1 MDTQKFIKAENVD
14 MLWEILLDEPFKNT
28 PKEEINNLRQYFNS
42 EIKLFYNTQLNN
54 KNSNLNLLSLN
65 QMFLE
70 KIVPSQNHLQM
81 QPQIHSQPQLYK
93 AEDLQT
99 ERMNQFENQ
108 LTQKKQEFENAIT
121 LKKPQVPN
129 FSDSSKSEHI
139 PINEMEALIAQ
150 TLAQRNFDI
159 SQFNNNNKT
168 VDAANWLKPAET
180 SIKTEKQQNNNAAI
194 KYIKIGREQLPTL
207 TNEIIDI
214 NEPSKQEKKISW
226 VDESNSTNIF
236 SKLKLK
242 PINEV
247 HSEKHNDIHFETQF
261 EILIKRIENLE
272 NIVNKLTGQKVL
284 ENQLLETQ
292 HY

>member
-28 PKEEINNLRQYFNS
+28 PKEEMNNLRQYFNN
-42 EIKLFYNTQLNN
+42 EIKLFYNTHINN
-54 KNSNLNLLSLN
+54 KSSKFNLLSLN

-70 KIVPSQNHLQM
+70 KIVPQQNHVKQ
-81 QPQIHSQPQLYK
+81 QQQQQQQQSYK
-93 AEDLQT
+93 AEDLQAD
-99 ERMNQFENQ
+99 RMSQFENQ
-108 LTQKKQEFENAIT
+108 LTQKRQEFENAIT

-129 FSDSSKSEHI
+129 FSDTSKSEHI

-159 SQFNNNNKT
+159 SQINNNKT
-168 VDAANWLKPAET
+168 TDATNWLKPAET
-180 SIKTEKQQNNNAAI
+180 SIKTEKQQDNNAAI

-226 VDESNSTNIF
+226 IDESNTTSIF

-242 PINEV
+242 PTIETP
-247 HSEKHNDIHFETQF
+247 SYEMQSGIHVETQF
-261 EILIKRIENLE
+261 EILNQRIEKLE
-272 NIVNKLTGQKVL
+272 NIVHKLIEQKQSP
-284 ENQLLETQ
+284 EYQY
-292 HY
+292 H

>member
-28 PKEEINNLRQYFNS
+28 PKEEMNNLRQYFNN
-42 EIKLFYNTQLNN
+42 EIKLFYNTQINN
-54 KNSNLNLLSLN
+54 KTANFNLLSLN

-70 KIVPSQNHLQM
+70 KIVPQQNHVKQQQQQQQQ
-81 QPQIHSQPQLYK
+81 QPQSYK
-93 AEDLQT
+93 AEDLQAD
-99 ERMNQFENQ
+99 RMSQFENQ
-108 LTQKKQEFENAIT
+108 LTQKRQEFENAIT

-129 FSDSSKSEHI
+129 FSDASKSEHI

-159 SQFNNNNKT
+159 SQINNNKT
-168 VDAANWLKPAET
+168 TDAANWLKPAET
-180 SIKTEKQQNNNAAI
+180 SIKTEKQQDNNAAI

-226 VDESNSTNIF
+226 VDESNTTSIF

-242 PINEV
+242 PSIEPP
-247 HSEKHNDIHFETQF
+247 SYEMQSGIHFETQF
-261 EILIKRIENLE
+261 EILIQRIEKLE
-272 NIVNKLTGQKVL
+272 NIVHKLIEQKQSP
-284 ENQLLETQ
+284 EYQY
-292 HY
+292 H